1 MGQSLTCIRA
11 LVFDLDD
18 TLWDNP
24 PLIAA
29 AEQAQYAYL
38 QEHLPAL
45 TQAVS
50 YTQVQAARLHF
61 AQYLAP
67 KHVQVDLSA
76 LRRAALSHLIA
87 PYVSHH
93 PEKTQSLAEGAFQAF
108 WHARQQVQ
116 DFLFADTLSTLAYL
130 YPRYPLGVLTNG
142 NADLHHIGLAHYFQ
156 FSYSAAEVGAPKP
169 EAALFAR
176 AQAHL
181 GLAPQQ
187 LMYIGDD
194 PYKDVQAAQ
203 ALGWHTSWIDRGLHP
218 KPAHLQPSLHLRQLR
233 ELCHFF

>member
-1 MGQSLTCIRA
+1 MGQSLASIRA

-38 QEHLPAL
+38 QAHLPAL
-45 TQAVS
+45 TQDLS
-50 YTQVQAARLHF
+50 HIQVQAARLHF
-61 AQYLAP
+61 AQSLAP
-67 KHVQVDLSA
+67 KHIQADLSA
-76 LRRAALSHLIA
+76 LRRAALAHLIA
-87 PYVSHH
+87 PYVAYQ
-93 PEKTQSLAEGAFQAF
+93 PKKVQQLAEGAFQAF

-116 DFLFADTLSTLAYL
+116 DFLFADTLSTLEYL
-130 YPRYPLGVLTNG
+130 YPRYLLGVLTNG
-142 NADLHHIGLAHYFQ
+142 NADLHYMGLAHYFQ
-156 FSYSAAEVGAPKP
+156 FSYSAADVGAPKP
-169 EAALFAR
+169 DPALFTR
-176 AQAHL
+176 AQTHL

-203 ALGWHTSWIDRGLHP
+203 VLGWHTSWIDRGLQQ
-218 KPAHLQPSLHLRQLR
+218 KPTDLQPSLHLKQLR
-233 ELCHFF
+233 ELCNFF